1 MLSLLADIC
10 YLNCLFVVLIFS
22 MLTDISLY
30 WLITILSNLKE
41 TFQSKVLSI
50 FIVRNTPKA
59 QFSRKIKS
67 YYIQFLN
74 LFFGHS
80 ISWDS
85 LIATTCTKSQ
95 LIRIM
100 QFYALLVLQF
110 YVSFLGAVFYIMI

>member
-10 YLNCLFVVLIFS
+10 YLNCLFVILIFS
-22 MLTDISLY
+22 VLTDISLL

-80 ISWDS
+80 ISWGS

-100 QFYALLVLQF
+100 QFYVLLVRALVLLLTRLCQN
-110 YVSFLGAVFYIMI
+110 